1 MEHTQKLREI
11 IRELMYKSQW
21 NRNSDYAL
29 YADYI
34 REMLPEVKST
44 EYYNIMQNY
53 KEYNI
58 FSFKAVERTRRAIQR
73 QAKLDG
79 EIELLSEKQVE
90 KWRKENEQ
98 RYRKKFTK
106 GSE

>member
-1 MEHTQKLREI
+1 MKHTQILKEK

-34 REMLPEVKST
+34 REMLPEAKCT
-44 EYYNIMQNY
+44 DYYYIMQNY
-53 KEYNI
+53 KQYNI

-73 QAKLDG
+73 QAKFDG
-79 EIELLSEKQVE
+79 DINLLSEKQVE
-90 KWRKENEQ
+90 KWRKKNEQ
-98 RYRKKFTK
+98 KYREEFAE